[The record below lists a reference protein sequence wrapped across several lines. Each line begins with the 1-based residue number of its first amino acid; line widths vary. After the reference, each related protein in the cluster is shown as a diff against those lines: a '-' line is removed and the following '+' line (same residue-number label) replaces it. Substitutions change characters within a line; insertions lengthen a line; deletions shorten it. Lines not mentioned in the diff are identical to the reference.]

1 MHTLA
6 RLRGQM
12 VRMRANS
19 ATSASDAL
27 DLADEALQLID
38 TMRAELAA
46 LEQRRLALQGEIGH
60 HERESQAMLQLIPLA
75 IVSTDAQ
82 GRIVHANRAA
92 AELLGRSAPRL
103 RDELLLH
110 FFDDRTAFTELLQ
123 ALAPA
128 GGTEH
133 TVLKL
138 RPRERA
144 PFDADL
150 TIVPD
155 PRQGEATWLWFLGR
169 STDRQTPGRT
179 IVAPTTGRSSHRQDA
194 Q

>member
-12 VRMRANS
+12 ISMRANS
-19 ATSASDAL
+19 ATTASDAL

-38 TMRAELAA
+38 TMRVELAA
-46 LEQRRLALQGEIGH
+46 LEQRRLALQAEIGH
-60 HERESQAMLQLIPLA
+60 HERESQAMLQVIPVA
-75 IVSTDAQ
+75 IVGTDAQ
-82 GRIVHANRAA
+82 GRIVQANRAA
-92 AELLGRSAPRL
+92 ADLLGRSAPRL
-103 RDELLLH
+103 KDELLLH
-110 FFDDRTAFTELLQ
+110 FFDDRTAFTELVQ

-128 GGTEH
+128 GGAERAALT
-133 TVLKL
+133 L

-144 PFDADL
+144 PFEAEI

-155 PRQGEATWLWFLGR
+155 PRQGEASWLWFLGR
-169 STDRQTPGRT
+169 SSDRQTPGRT
-179 IVAPTTGRSSHRQDA
+179 IVAPTTGRASHRPDA

>member
-1 MHTLA
+1 MIE
-6 RLRGQM
+6 LR
-12 VRMRANS
+12 RH
-19 ATSASDAL
+19 L

-38 TMRAELAA
+38 TMRAELSA
-46 LEQRRLALQGEIGH
+46 LDQRRLSLQAEIGH
-60 HERESQAMLQLIPLA
+60 HERESQAILQVIPIP

-103 RDELLLH
+103 KDELLLH

-128 GGTEH
+128 GGAER

-144 PFDADL
+144 PFDAEI

-155 PRQGEATWLWFLGR
+155 PRQGEESWLWFLGR
-169 STDRQTPGRT
+169 SNDRQTPGRT
-179 IVAPTTGRSSHRQDA
+179 IVATTTGRSSPGT
-194 Q
+194 